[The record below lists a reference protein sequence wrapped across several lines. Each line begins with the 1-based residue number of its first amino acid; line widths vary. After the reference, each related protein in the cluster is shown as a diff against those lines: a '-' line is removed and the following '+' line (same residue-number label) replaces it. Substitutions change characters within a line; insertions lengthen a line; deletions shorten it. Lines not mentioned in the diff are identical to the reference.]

1 MVNRSA
7 LTPLE
12 ALREQSSRS
21 HVCELERNM
30 QSHVIK
36 LAPSI
41 LAADFARLGEQVAEA
56 ERAGADR
63 IHVDVMDGH
72 FVPNIA
78 IGAPQALRRVTRLPM
93 ETHLMITDPDFFLEE
108 FAEAGSTS
116 FLVQWE
122 GNNNLHRTV
131 QRIKD
136 LGKRAGVVINPATP
150 ASVLEEILPDLD
162 QVLVMTVNPGFGH
175 QHFLSSTL
183 PKIRRVAQMIEQ
195 TKCDCGL
202 GVDGGIDEATAPMA
216 VAAGANVLVA
226 GTSVFGADKDVA
238 AAMELLREAVMQ
250 VAQ

>member
-1 MVNRSA
+1 MDNDAV
-7 LTPLE
+7 
-12 ALREQSSRS
+12 
-21 HVCELERNM
+21 
-30 QSHVIK
+30 K

-78 IGAPQALRRVTRLPM
+78 IGAPIVQSLRRVTSLPM
-93 ETHLMITDPDFFLEE
+93 ETHFMISDPDFFLDE
-108 FAEAGSTS
+108 FSQAGSDS
-116 FLVQWE
+116 FLVHWE

-131 QRIKD
+131 QRIRA

-150 ASVLEEILPDLD
+150 AAVLEEILPDVD

-175 QHFLSSTL
+175 QHFIQSTL
-183 PKIRRVAQMIEQ
+183 AKIRRVSQMIEQ
-195 TKCDCGL
+195 MNPGCEL
-202 GVDGGIDEATAPMA
+202 SVDGGIDGASAPMA

-226 GTSVFGADKDVA
+226 GSSVFGANKTVA
-238 AAMELLREAVMQ
+238 AAMGTLRDAFMH
-250 VAQ
+250 VAH